1 MQIQRRSLI
10 QFFSLSI
17 IFPWN
22 WFGRKHKK
30 PMTLGEL
37 AKQNSEK
44 FSDRHKELLNKKHN
58 EYKYKGLDKSIKV
71 VGIEKHGVLFQRR
84 IGIR

>member
-44 FSDRHKELLNKKHN
+44 FSDRHKE
-58 EYKYKGLDKSIKV
+58 
-71 VGIEKHGVLFQRR
+71 
-84 IGIR
+84 